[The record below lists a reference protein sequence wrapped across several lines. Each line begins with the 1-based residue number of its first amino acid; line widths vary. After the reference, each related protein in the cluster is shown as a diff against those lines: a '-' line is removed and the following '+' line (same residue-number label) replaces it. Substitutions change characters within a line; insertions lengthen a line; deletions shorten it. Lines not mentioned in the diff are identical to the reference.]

1 MIDVRDLCF
10 HYQGSKHQVFSHFA
24 LQLNPGRVYGLLG
37 KNGTGKSTLLYL
49 ISGLLRP
56 DSGTVTV
63 NGMESRLRLPE
74 MLSILISAMTCWPNA
89 SPTSRCRHVPT
100 SRSCPW
106 DKRKRCI

>member
-49 ISGLLRP
+49 ISSFQR
-56 DSGTVTV
+56 
-63 NGMESRLRLPE
+63 
-74 MLSILISAMTCWPNA
+74 
-89 SPTSRCRHVPT
+89 
-100 SRSCPW
+100 
-106 DKRKRCI
+106 